1 MRDPMRALYVAV
13 PLAAGLLC
21 LPATAEIY
29 RWTDAEGR
37 LHFTEDLSKVPLA
50 QRDEAR
56 RAAAKESSRKLQTYS
71 AAAAHVPERKP
82 AARRGGEI
90 RVPFVRDGS
99 LMRVEVRLNDQV
111 TTPFY
116 IDTGASGVS
125 LPSHVAEQLGIRIH
139 PDMPHVRVVTANGMT
154 SRPLVTLEAVELGAA
169 RVEGLEATV
178 NPAMSIG
185 LLGGTFFNNFVYR
198 VDAAESEIRLV
209 PNERIRGGLR
219 EQEWRTR
226 FLQLREPLARVD
238 SYLEEAVV
246 LRKGERARLERRR
259 AELANSLEELE
270 QHANR
275 LDVPYKWRR

>member
-1 MRDPMRALYVAV
+1 
-13 PLAAGLLC
+13 
-21 LPATAEIY
+21 
-29 RWTDAEGR
+29 
-37 LHFTEDLSKVPLA
+37 
-50 QRDEAR
+50 
-56 RAAAKESSRKLQTYS
+56 
-71 AAAAHVPERKP
+71 
-82 AARRGGEI
+82 
-90 RVPFVRDGS
+90 
-99 LMRVEVRLNDQV
+99 
-111 TTPFY
+111 
-116 IDTGASGVS
+116 
-125 LPSHVAEQLGIRIH
+125 
-139 PDMPHVRVVTANGMT
+139 MPHVRVVTANGMT

-259 AELANSLEELE
+259 SELANSLEELE

>member
-1 MRDPMRALYVAV
+1 MRDPLRALCFAV
-13 PLAAGLLC
+13 PLGAGLIC
-21 LPATAEIY
+21 VSATAEIY

-37 LHFTEDLSKVPLA
+37 LHFTENLAKVPEA
-50 QRDEAR
+50 KRDEAR
-56 RAAAKESSRKLQTYS
+56 RAAAKQSSRKLQTYS
-71 AAAAHVPERKP
+71 SATAHVAERRP

-90 RVPFVRDGS
+90 RVPFERDGS
-99 LMRVEVRLNDQV
+99 LMRVDVQLNDLV

-116 IDTGASGVS
+116 VDTGASGVS
-125 LPSHVAEQLGIRIH
+125 LPSHVAEQLGIPIR

-154 SRPLVTLEAVELGAA
+154 SRPLVTLDAVQLGGA

-209 PNERIRGGLR
+209 PNDRIRGGLG
-219 EQEWRTR
+219 EQEWRKR
-226 FLQLREPLARVD
+226 FLQVREPLARLD
-238 SYLEEAVV
+238 AHLEEAVV

-259 AELANSLEELE
+259 SELSKSLEELE
-270 QHANR
+270 QDANR
-275 LDVPYKWRR
+275 LEVPYTWRR

>member
-1 MRDPMRALYVAV
+1 MLEPLRALSVAV

-21 LPATAEIY
+21 LPAAAEIY

-37 LHFTEDLSKVPLA
+37 LHFTESLAKVPEA

-56 RAAAKESSRKLQTYS
+56 RAASKAGSRNLQTYS
-71 AAAAHVPERKP
+71 SAAARVPKRTQT
-82 AARRGGEI
+82 ARRGGEI

-99 LMRVEVRLNDQV
+99 LMRVEVRLNDLV

-139 PDMPHVRVVTANGMT
+139 SDMPHVRVVTANGMT
-154 SRPLVTLEAVELGAA
+154 SRPLVTLDAVQLGAA

-185 LLGGTFFNNFVYR
+185 LLGGTFFNNYVYR

-209 PNERIRGGLR
+209 PNDRIRGGLR

-226 FLQLREPLARVD
+226 FLQVREPLARLD
-238 SYLEEAVV
+238 TYIDEAVV

-259 AELANSLEELE
+259 DELEKSLEELE

-275 LDVPYKWRR
+275 LDVPYTWRR

>member
-1 MRDPMRALYVAV
+1 MRALCIVV

-37 LHFTEDLSKVPLA
+37 LHFTENLSKVPLA

-71 AAAAHVPERKP
+71 AAAAHVPERKL
-82 AARRGGEI
+82 AVRRGGEI

-259 AELANSLEELE
+259 SELANSLEELE